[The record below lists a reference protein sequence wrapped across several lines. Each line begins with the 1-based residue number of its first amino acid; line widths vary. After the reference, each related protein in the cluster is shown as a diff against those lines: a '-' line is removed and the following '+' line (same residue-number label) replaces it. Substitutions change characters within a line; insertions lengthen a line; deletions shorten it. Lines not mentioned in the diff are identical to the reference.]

1 MRKTSYAQMTDEQLL
16 HKYNKLS
23 NVKRVL
29 KGIFYATL
37 IVNCINLG
45 GVIATGSLLFGS
57 PLTIINSTI
66 NLSSIVANNVIFLK
80 KRKAKYLLSNSGIDL
95 NISKPGEIVY
105 TAEKKPKIERFNEFY
120 ENDVEFYEV
129 FEEHIKK
136 TKSNNSQ
143 TSKERE

>member
-1 MRKTSYAQMTDEQLL
+1 MRKTSYEQMTDEQLF

-66 NLSSIVANNVIFLK
+66 NLASIVANNVVFLK
-80 KRKAKYLLSNSGIDL
+80 KRKAKYLLSNSGVDL

-105 TAEKKPKIERFNEFY
+105 TAEKKPKIERFNEFH